1 VGHLIERLLAPLRRR
16 LRLMVLRAVVA
27 QVDDGKPLQLVQ
39 IVGLA
44 GEAADDVPH
53 LQPYGLTAVPLPG
66 AEGLALTVGG
76 AASHRVLVA
85 VDDRRVR
92 PTGLLPGEVMLYGPL
107 GQQVHLTALGKIKI
121 GNDTAELLDVVHQ
134 LLDYVQTKI
143 SFSNGGGPTGPPS
156 NAAELLLTRAAL
168 ELLKE

>member
-1 VGHLIERLLAPLRRR
+1 
-16 LRLMVLRAVVA
+16 
-27 QVDDGKPLQLVQ
+27 
-39 IVGLA
+39 
-44 GEAADDVPH
+44 
-53 LQPYGLTAVPLPG
+53 
-66 AEGLALTVGG
+66 
-76 AASHRVLVA
+76 VLVA

-168 ELLKE
+168 ELLKESIIHPREYVMSHSPPPEEARWPWTRHP